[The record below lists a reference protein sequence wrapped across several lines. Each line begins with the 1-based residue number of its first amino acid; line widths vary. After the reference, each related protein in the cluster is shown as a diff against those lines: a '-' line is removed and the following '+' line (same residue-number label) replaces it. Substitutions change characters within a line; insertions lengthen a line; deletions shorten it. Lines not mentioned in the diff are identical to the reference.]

1 MNQRDKMTYLL
12 GQLESL
18 QYPIMPGEINHGY
31 YDLID
36 CLILQYKSILKMV
49 YPDFKDEE

>member
-1 MNQRDKMTYLL
+1 MNQRDKMMYLL
-12 GQLESL
+12 AQLEAISYPL
-18 QYPIMPGEINHGY
+18 QQGDLNNGY

-36 CLILQYKSILKMV
+36 SIVLKYKSILKMV